1 MTSMPPLY
9 RNIHPGQEELIA
21 SLTASYADQ
30 GIRFDTGFDGSVPV
44 QCSGRIG
51 RRFFYFRFRGDTTS
65 LAIGNRERHQDA
77 GRAKVAR
84 RHALRAL
91 RRGTTADDFGLGDF
105 FLRRS
110 LREDNSLARHP
121 SRLVRYA
128 VIHDVTGERY
138 NGSLEPDEAAALFI
152 RLMAD
157 LQPVTIQRDFRSYK
171 AYRRGSSTYPM
182 DPHEHVITKPAQRRR

>member
-1 MTSMPPLY
+1 MTGARLY
-9 RNIHPGQEELIA
+9 RNIPPSQEDLIA
-21 SLTASYADQ
+21 SLTARYADQ
-30 GIRFDTGFDGSVPV
+30 GIRFDTGFVGSVPV

-65 LAIGNRERHQDA
+65 LAIGNRDSRQDA
-77 GRAKVAR
+77 GRAKRKR

-91 RRGTTADDFGLGDF
+91 RRGTASDAFGFGDF
-105 FLRRS
+105 FIRRDLRRDTS
-110 LREDNSLARHP
+110 LDRHP

-128 VIHDVTGERY
+128 VIHDVTGEQY
-138 NGSLEPDEAAALFI
+138 NGSLEDDEAAELFV
-152 RLMAD
+152 RLMAQ
-157 LQPVTIQRDFRSYK
+157 LEPVTRQRDFRSYK